1 MSERRT
7 GESLMPEFLTDA
19 LGGSGGDVPV
29 LQIPLRLSLAL
40 IFGFAVAAIYAKT
53 QQRPRGESLSLV
65 STLVLL
71 CILIAMVTLV
81 IGNSVARAFSL
92 VGALAIVRFRT
103 VVEDTRDTAFVI
115 FAVVVGMG
123 VGCGYLLVPLVGI
136 PVVGAA
142 AWMLSQ
148 MDNGRRPDGIAHLLA
163 IRLTIGRDPET
174 SFRDIFAARLSSCQ
188 VRQLSTVRQGA
199 ALEIVYNVHLR
210 CADDAVRLVD
220 ELNQVDGIQSIE
232 LKQA

>member
-1 MSERRT
+1 
-7 GESLMPEFLTDA
+7 MPDFLTEA
-19 LGGSGGDVPV
+19 IASSSGGEVPFP
-29 LQIPLRLSLAL
+29 QIPLRLVMAL
-40 IFGFAVAAIYAKT
+40 LFGFAVAGIYAKT
-53 QQRPRGESLSLV
+53 QKRPRGETISLV

-123 VGCGYLLVPLVGI
+123 VGCGYLLVPLIGI
-136 PVVGAA
+136 PVVAVA
-142 AWMLSQ
+142 AWLLTQ
-148 MDNGRRPDGIAHLLA
+148 MDKGSHVDGNAHTLA
-163 IRLTIGRDPET
+163 IRLTIGCDPET
-174 SFRDIFAARLSSCQ
+174 SFREAFAAHLASFQ

-199 ALEIVYNVHLR
+199 ALEVVYNVHLR
-210 CADDAVRLVD
+210 RDDDAVRLVHD
-220 ELNQVDGIQSIE
+220 LNQVDGIQSIE
-232 LKQA
+232 MKAA